1 MADKL
6 AVASAGLFIAMLAL
20 AAYWDPSIR
29 VLHVFE
35 AIPYLVAAFLIVRG
49 HKYGYLL
56 GIAGGAFWLW
66 SAGFLT
72 RFVRS
77 GFERLEML
85 LQTGHV
91 DRWDV
96 FIAVPAAIGTGGLL
110 LFSALGYARSAKKL
124 PSDVVRFAAT
134 TAIVAGFFIGIFY
147 FFAPRFL
154 GIFKPVLRLIGISG

>member
-1 MADKL
+1 
-6 AVASAGLFIAMLAL
+6 
-20 AAYWDPSIR
+20 
-29 VLHVFE
+29 
-35 AIPYLVAAFLIVRG
+35 
-49 HKYGYLL
+49 
-56 GIAGGAFWLW
+56 
-66 SAGFLT
+66 
-72 RFVRS
+72 
-77 GFERLEML
+77 ML